1 MSLEPHLAFF
11 NSSLLGQPDC
21 LEKIIFALQEK
32 GYVLNGFY
40 VGSYLEPD
48 VNWDINS
55 QSTQRG
61 LEVAYDKH
69 NLTFTVRNE
78 SEGFELFIQLD
89 WNIDLDDGNRH
100 AHIGAVTFQTGYF
113 HSDEKTAVLY
123 SRAFLDLGKHMF
135 SLIQPD
141 FGWIDLH
148 EPAGSTWF
156 DDVDRLSIPYVYWAN
171 FFGEGYVTKY
181 GIDNFLSS
189 PAWLSEPL
197 NDSGVL
203 VVLSPILGLSNNVE
217 QVKSYFDNMIDEFQ

>member
-11 NSSLLGQPDC
+11 NSSLLGQPDS
-21 LEKIIFALQEK
+21 LEKIIFSLLEK
-32 GYVLNGFY
+32 GYVLNNFY
-40 VGSYLEPD
+40 VGSYFEPD

-55 QSTQRG
+55 QGTQRG

-78 SEGFELFIQLD
+78 SEGFELFIHFD
-89 WNIDLDDGNRH
+89 WNIDLGDGNKR

-113 HSDEKTAVLY
+113 HSDEKTAILY
-123 SRAFLDLGKHMF
+123 SHVFLDLGKHLF

-141 FGWIDLH
+141 FGWIDLLDL
-148 EPAGSTWF
+148 AGATWF
-156 DDVDRLSIPYVYWAN
+156 DDIDRLSVPYVYWAN
-171 FFGEGYVTKY
+171 FFGKGFVAKY
-181 GIDNFLSS
+181 GIDNLLST

-197 NDSGVL
+197 NDYGVL

-217 QVKSYFDNMIDEFQ
+217 QVKSYFDYLTGEIQ